1 MHSRI
6 YIYCSILFTI
16 FLLLLGI
23 SSCADSGKDPADIEI
38 TLPDSNLA
46 YFDHIRPLFISKC
59 ASQSGCH
66 DLIDQA
72 AGLDLTDYT
81 TIRSH
86 TVYTEFGSEQLVISG
101 NGTASFLY
109 RILLDNQG
117 GRLRMPLSGPPY
129 LNQNNTD
136 GVKTWIDEGLAIS
149 GE

>member
-6 YIYCSILFTI
+6 YIYYCVLFTI

-38 TLPDSNLA
+38 TLPDSNLT
-46 YFDHIRPLFISKC
+46 YFEDILRLFRAKC

-66 DLIDQA
+66 DFNDQA

-81 TIRSH
+81 TIIRH
-86 TVYTEFGSEQLVISG
+86 PVYTDFGSEPLVISG
-101 NGTASFLY
+101 NGAASFLY
-109 RILLDNQG
+109 RILLDNEG
-117 GRLRMPLSGPPY
+117 GRPRMPLSGPPY

-136 GVKTWIDEGLAIS
+136 GVKTWIDEGLAVTKD
-149 GE
+149 